1 MLYYTKM
8 KKQGLT
14 LIEILV
20 ALAIIGFLVS
30 IVLVSLGPR
39 PQLKAKDAKRQ
50 TDIKEIM
57 NAMELAYDDD
67 GQYPNITTVSD
78 TDDRIT
84 NTSIASGVKTYL
96 SPFPKDPSGENYY
109 GKPNADAGN
118 RQKYC
123 IYAILE
129 SIVPTTYFCASE
141 RGVKSSTT
149 APSLGACCF

>member
-1 MLYYTKM
+1 M
-8 KKQGLT
+8 KKQGFT

-20 ALAIIGFLVS
+20 VLAIIGLLISV
-30 IVLVSLGPR
+30 IIVSLAGPR
-39 PQLKAKDAKRQ
+39 KQTNDARRKV
-50 TDIKEIM
+50 DIQEIM
-57 NAMELAYDDD
+57 KAMELAYNDF
-67 GQYPNITTVSD
+67 GQYPEITVD
-78 TDDRIT
+78 VGRVT
-84 NTSIASGVKTYL
+84 NPSVTLGGKTYL
-96 SPFPKDPSGENYY
+96 SSFPKDPGGENYY

-141 RGVKSSTT
+141 KGVKSSTT